1 MEEDL
6 NLSAGEYTG
15 IFKVDHIAGNKR
27 SVWLRDVKKGSE
39 RVVIVKKANLPIFE
53 DLAIKGTVFEFTR
66 KVSMD
71 TYKTIDGEIIL
82 ELPRRPKQKISKR
95 RDKYKKKE
103 KKLVE
108 KLKKQP
114 SVNREYKINR
124 KQ

>member
-82 ELPRRPKQKISKR
+82 ELQRRPKQKISKR

>member
-1 MEEDL
+1 MTEAL

-15 IFKVDHIAGNKR
+15 IFKVDHIAGNGK

-39 RVVIVKKANLPIFE
+39 RVVIVKKPNIPIFE
-53 DLAIKGTVFEFTR
+53 DLAIKGTIFEFTR
-66 KVSMD
+66 KVSLD
-71 TYKTIDGEIIL
+71 TYKTLDGEIIL
-82 ELPRRPKQKISKR
+82 ELPRRPKHKISKR

-103 KKLVE
+103 KKIAN
-108 KLKKQP
+108 KLNKQP

>member
-82 ELPRRPKQKISKR
+82 ELPRRPKHKISKR

-108 KLKKQP
+108 KLKKQS

>member
-82 ELPRRPKQKISKR
+82 ELPRRPKHKISKR

-103 KKLVE
+103 KKLAE
-108 KLKKQP
+108 KLKKQS
-114 SVNREYKINR
+114 SVNREYKIN
-124 KQ
+124 KK

>member
-82 ELPRRPKQKISKR
+82 ELPRRPKHKISKR

-114 SVNREYKINR
+114 SVNREYKIN
-124 KQ
+124 KK